1 MDMVRTF
8 VETPGFR
15 KKVAPLVKGAE
26 CGLDNGDWVKFILDL
41 PLECAPGE
49 KFVYNSA
56 NTHLLSAISQLC
68 K

>member
-26 CGLDNGDWVKFILDL
+26 CGFELAHPYLIDQ
-41 PLECAPGE
+41 PLYQSDGR
-49 KFVYNSA
+49 
-56 NTHLLSAISQLC
+56 
-68 K
+68 